1 MMFWAAS
8 LKQGLAAAVGG
19 RSMAEV
25 SEENSA
31 RKEKLKKLREDRKA
45 KIEVA
50 KTRMKEQRKKIKAI
64 KEQLKD
70 SPLTVPAI
78 AAATEIE
85 PSHVLWFIA
94 ALKKYGQIIEGEK
107 DGSYFQFRLAEKSSD
122 ERPR

>member
-19 RSMAEV
+19 RSMAAV

-31 RKEKLKKLREDRKA
+31 RKEKLKKLREDRKV

-50 KTRMKEQRKKIKAI
+50 KARMKEQRKIIKAI

-85 PSHVLWFIA
+85 PSHVLWFVA

-107 DGSYFQFRLAEKSSD
+107 DGSYFQFRLAEKSSG
-122 ERPR
+122 EGPR

>member
-19 RSMAEV
+19 RSMAAV

-31 RKEKLKKLREDRKA
+31 RKEKLKKLREDRKV

-50 KTRMKEQRKKIKAI
+50 KARMKEQRKIIKAI

-85 PSHVLWFIA
+85 PSHVLWFVA

-107 DGSYFQFRLAEKSSD
+107 DGGYFQFKLAEKSSD
-122 ERPR
+122 EGPR

>member
-1 MMFWAAS
+1 MMSWAAS

-19 RSMAEV
+19 RSMAAV

-31 RKEKLKKLREDRKA
+31 RKEKLKKLREDRKV

-50 KTRMKEQRKKIKAI
+50 KARMKEQRKKIKAI

-85 PSHVLWFIA
+85 PSHVLWFVA

>member
-19 RSMAEV
+19 RSMAAV

-31 RKEKLKKLREDRKA
+31 RKEKLKKLREDRKV

-50 KTRMKEQRKKIKAI
+50 KARMKEQRKIIKAI

-85 PSHVLWFIA
+85 PSHVLWFVA